1 MKKLSILICFAILFM
16 LSFFNTTIAITSND
30 PNVTVLKKIES
41 GINVIFVNGETV
53 LVGTKDGLYIG
64 DINFKNL
71 LPKNTGLSELDIT
84 AIDYVDGFYYI
95 GTNGGGLY
103 RGLISDAKW
112 TSLKNQVD
120 CPTISSITHEGSNIY
135 VSSFC
140 SGFYASFDNGTK
152 FFNLTKGLISTK
164 ATAFCKGSDGYYLGT
179 DEGLYYSKTIQ
190 EDMQWTKVLNNISVT
205 TLKSFGNEILA
216 GTSTGLV
223 KGSGKNFTRVNLISG
238 SPYIK
243 AIDTAAGRV
252 AIGIDKIG
260 LALSCDGIKYNV
272 FFTDILFDISTITFD
287 VPSKR
292 LLIGTSS
299 GTIYS
304 LDLTNPFLLFDR
316 TINGETEKK
325 GNVLNISFPVYEFSF
340 NNNDIKISAPSF
352 MTVSKTSLDNKF
364 TFSIR
369 VDTSK
374 LTPQKYSIPI
384 TLTKGSVQDKVFL
397 NFEVI
402 EAKTVIKL
410 QIGSY
415 DAFVNGVLYK
425 LDAVPFIDRA
435 SGRTLVPIRFVSEA
449 LNFNVSYNSSTKE
462 ISIVDSL
469 KTHKI
474 LLYANKKTAYVDG
487 KPVQLDVAP
496 VIIPPGRTFVPI
508 RFVTETFNGSVNWDA
523 ATRTIEISF

>member
-1 MKKLSILICFAILFM
+1 
-16 LSFFNTTIAITSND
+16 
-30 PNVTVLKKIES
+30 
-41 GINVIFVNGETV
+41 
-53 LVGTKDGLYIG
+53 
-64 DINFKNL
+64 
-71 LPKNTGLSELDIT
+71 
-84 AIDYVDGFYYI
+84 
-95 GTNGGGLY
+95 
-103 RGLISDAKW
+103 
-112 TSLKNQVD
+112 
-120 CPTISSITHEGSNIY
+120 
-135 VSSFC
+135 
-140 SGFYASFDNGTK
+140 
-152 FFNLTKGLISTK
+152 
-164 ATAFCKGSDGYYLGT
+164 
-179 DEGLYYSKTIQ
+179 
-190 EDMQWTKVLNNISVT
+190 
-205 TLKSFGNEILA
+205 
-216 GTSTGLV
+216 
-223 KGSGKNFTRVNLISG
+223 
-238 SPYIK
+238 
-243 AIDTAAGRV
+243 
-252 AIGIDKIG
+252 
-260 LALSCDGIKYNV
+260 
-272 FFTDILFDISTITFD
+272 
-287 VPSKR
+287 
-292 LLIGTSS
+292 
-299 GTIYS
+299 
-304 LDLTNPFLLFDR
+304 
-316 TINGETEKK
+316 
-325 GNVLNISFPVYEFSF
+325 LNISFPVYDFSF

-364 TFSIR
+364 TFDIR

-496 VIIPPGRTFVPI
+496 VIVPPGRTFVPI

-523 ATRTIEISF
+523 ATRMNKLRNI

>member
-1 MKKLSILICFAILFM
+1 VKKLSILICFAILFM

-30 PNVTVLKKIES
+30 PNVTVLKKFES
-41 GINVIFVNGETV
+41 GINVIFVNEETV

-71 LPKNTGLSELDIT
+71 IPKNTGLSELDIT
-84 AIDYVDGFYYI
+84 AIDYVDGYFYI
-95 GTNGGGLY
+95 GTDGGGLY

-120 CPTISSITHEGSNIY
+120 CPTISYITHEGSNIY

-205 TLKSFGNEILA
+205 TLKSFCNEILA
-216 GTSTGLV
+216 GTSTGLF

-243 AIDTAAGRV
+243 AIDTVAGRV

-260 LALSCDGIKYNV
+260 LVLSCDGIKYNV
-272 FFTDILFDISTITFD
+272 FLTDILFDISTITFD
-287 VPSKR
+287 TPSKR

-304 LDLTNPFLLFDR
+304 LDLTTPLLLFER
-316 TINGETEKK
+316 TINGETVKK
-325 GNVLNISFPVYEFSF
+325 KRCFEYFFS
-340 NNNDIKISAPSF
+340 
-352 MTVSKTSLDNKF
+352 SL
-364 TFSIR
+364 R
-369 VDTSK
+369 
-374 LTPQKYSIPI
+374 L
-384 TLTKGSVQDKVFL
+384 
-397 NFEVI
+397 
-402 EAKTVIKL
+402 
-410 QIGSY
+410 
-415 DAFVNGVLYK
+415 
-425 LDAVPFIDRA
+425 
-435 SGRTLVPIRFVSEA
+435 
-449 LNFNVSYNSSTKE
+449 
-462 ISIVDSL
+462 
-469 KTHKI
+469 
-474 LLYANKKTAYVDG
+474 
-487 KPVQLDVAP
+487 
-496 VIIPPGRTFVPI
+496 
-508 RFVTETFNGSVNWDA
+508 
-523 ATRTIEISF
+523 